1 MKDTDFRV
9 PAEKR
14 DRFATSYMRDPAT
27 NKLKV
32 HDDPHAS
39 RWGKPPAFQSGGGGL
54 VSTADD
60 YLAFCCM
67 MLGKGRYGRTRILS
81 LASVALMTM
90 DHLTDAQK
98 EGMEMFFGDGH
109 GGFKAG
115 WGFGVG
121 VDTKRVDLCSVPG
134 RFGWVGG
141 IGTAGCS
148 DPRENLA
155 GILLTQR
162 MMESPVPPRVMTDF
176 WTLAYQAIEE

>member
-1 MKDTDFRV
+1 
-9 PAEKR
+9 
-14 DRFATSYMRDPAT
+14 
-27 NKLKV
+27 
-32 HDDPHAS
+32 
-39 RWGKPPAFQSGGGGL
+39 
-54 VSTADD
+54 
-60 YLAFCCM
+60 M

-90 DHLTDAQK
+90 DHLTNAEK

-134 RFGWVGG
+134 RFGWVGS